1 MMDRIEAM
9 RIFMAAIDEGS
20 LAGAGR
26 RLGHSPAAVSRAIAF
41 LEAHVGVE
49 LLHRTTRTLRLS
61 EAGERYA
68 VASRRVLSDL
78 LEADLAAQGAG
89 AAPRGILN
97 LTGSLYSGAAI
108 LRPVLDAYLD
118 LYPAVK
124 AKLVLLD
131 RHVNLVDEGF
141 DVGLRIAHLPESSM
155 IAVRVGAVHR
165 VVCASPGYLAKRPAI
180 KEPKDIAGHQTIAMT
195 VFGTDA
201 WTFPPLPGSDQPQQI
216 RIEPRIVT
224 NTIEA
229 TLGSAVEGYGLT
241 RCFSYQCDKEVRDGK
256 LAVVLDDRD
265 ELTLPV
271 HLVAPEGRLSV
282 PKVRAFVDFAVPR
295 LKAAFARMEP
305 R

>member
-1 MMDRIEAM
+1 MDRIEAM
-9 RIFMAAIDEGS
+9 RIFVAAIDEGS

-68 VASRRVLSDL
+68 VASRRVLADL

-89 AAPRGILN
+89 AAPRGLLN
-97 LTGSLYSGAAI
+97 LTGSQYSGAAV

-118 LYPAVK
+118 LHPAVK

-131 RHVNLVDEGF
+131 RQVNLVDEGY
-141 DVGLRIAHLPESSM
+141 DIGLRIAHLAESSM
-155 IAVRVGAVHR
+155 IAVRVGSVHR
-165 VVCASPGYLAKRPAI
+165 VVCASPGYLAKRPPI
-180 KEPKDIAGHQTIAMT
+180 KEPKDVAGHQTIAMT
-195 VFGTDA
+195 VFGADA
-201 WTFPPLPGSDQPQQI
+201 WTFPPLPGASHPQHI
-216 RIEPRIVT
+216 RIEPRIVA

-229 TLGSAVEGYGLT
+229 TVGSAVEGNGLV
-241 RCFSYQCDKEVRDGK
+241 RCYSFQVAREVRDGK
-256 LAVVLDDRD
+256 LRIVLDDGD
-265 ELTLPV
+265 DPGLPV

-282 PKVRAFVDFAVPR
+282 PKVRAFFDFAVPR
-295 LKAAFARMEP
+295 LKTAFVRLEP